1 MGRNMKK
8 TIHFKI
14 KESATTEDLCAIEI
28 YKVNYNESN
37 TPVYSYID
45 TVSPMT
51 KMELWRLKVF
61 LDDYI
66 QKNTWG

>member
-1 MGRNMKK
+1 MGRNMRK
-8 TIHFKI
+8 TIHFQI
-14 KESATTEDLCAIEI
+14 KESPTTEDLCAIEV
-28 YKVNYNESN
+28 YKVNYNDSN
-37 TPVYSYID
+37 TPIYSYID
-45 TVSPMT
+45 TISPMT

>member
-1 MGRNMKK
+1 MKK

-14 KESATTEDLCAIEI
+14 KESDKIQDLCAIEI
-28 YKVNYNESN
+28 YKVNYNEDN
-37 TPVYSYID
+37 NPVYSYVD

-51 KMELWRLKVF
+51 KLELWRLKVF

-66 QKNTWG
+66 QKNTWS